1 MAKPGHS
8 TPHSCPSAKQ
18 YHPLSPYNNAPRT
31 RSKRLFF
38 SSPFLL
44 LLASFV
50 LLSSTFSSSITEAAP
65 PARRSHSGTALLDKV
80 HFVGGLGTAALTDT
94 TPLKSITTLD
104 LLTGNTTEIA
114 LTQGIYNH
122 ASSTTPFSS
131 DKYEP
136 GQIGLGFGQTTGGV
150 PMGALDWVGPVL
162 GNVIAAPNVTTSGPY
177 AQQPLAARAGH
188 SMVQY
193 ETNNLWVFGGYTL
206 PLNDTRQPARDTPT
220 FDYSSNV
227 WSNQTK
233 IGLYR
238 YGHASAVA
246 STDNIISCYGT
257 LLYPLKEKVVVP
269 TSECVSF
276 SIMKTTFTK
285 INLIFSN
292 ADDTIK
298 GGLIGHSLVA
308 SPLKNGKLYMFGGT
322 NENGDTYN
330 QNLYIL
336 DTTGL
341 PNVWIKKVTPTYD
354 MALVPSARSDHV
366 AVAVGAQD
374 GFMIIHGG
382 VTGPNTMADGEAY
395 YYYMATD
402 KWLDVPTFVERYQ
415 AQQLTAQSEVNPW
428 ILIAGILIGVSLL
441 GGCVVV
447 YIWRGIRKDTA
458 RRLEREAADRQS
470 MASPDFAA
478 MDAAAAE
485 NRKSGSGLSGKKGR
499 TPHPIYGMTEE
510 DDHSLSNGPFMST
523 SSLIQAE
530 NSAKKT
536 KSKGDNTYH
545 SNHSKPWVTEP
556 ASPGGT
562 TLTENGSING
572 YYSSN
577 SSQTP
582 SRLNKKGS
590 NASSQNSMATRNNNN
605 TGNNNQPGTG
615 TTSESYYNPRDLFV
629 DDDDSSITVSLASET
644 STNNMSPW
652 TGPVR
657 VSTDL
662 APPNPRFSRGAIP
675 QAHRQLVDAIAIGA
689 ASPMPSAYA
698 FSSSRNS
705 NGWDTSSP
713 GGSLSSRDDEY
724 HRRSVNS
731 MQWVSFEPMDLAGR
745 PESQIYDP
753 LSHQQQQQRSGN
765 SNGGGLTIRNNTSMY
780 RTSLTSQPIIIPSST
795 QNNPRMS
802 MFGGSNTS
810 DTNTEDSGSYYGPGG
825 KRISTALATRQQ
837 RRSIRNS
844 QDSLNSASGGRHHSY
859 QQQQQQ
865 QQQMTNNNSGKAGE
879 EEEVFVT
886 KVLPIITNK
895 LTKPTLAKV
904 VTQQRGSRIVVPS
917 TGPLSDQRS
926 PLSQPSEEGT
936 GLGIDFSGFSTS
948 QDTYMSGYGSGSGVN
963 SNSSPRRTSYQT
975 RRTSNLNPNKPATNN
990 SRQQQRDST
999 NVILKMPPAPKH
1011 TDSNSGGGGGGS
1023 SSLNPRSRDQQQLQ
1037 ADPVARNSIMDVGQE
1052 LSGYF

>member
-8 TPHSCPSAKQ
+8 TPHSCPSATQ
-18 YHPLSPYNNAPRT
+18 YHPLSPYNSAQMT

-38 SSPFLL
+38 SSPFLV

-50 LLSSTFSSSITEAAP
+50 LFSSTFSSSITEAAA
-65 PARRSHSGTALLDKV
+65 PARRSHSGTTVLDKV
-80 HFVGGLGTAALTDT
+80 HFVGGLGTAAVADT

-104 LLTGNTTEIA
+104 LSTGDTTESV
-114 LTQGIYNH
+114 LTQGVYNH
-122 ASSTTPFSS
+122 AGSTTPFAS
-131 DKYEP
+131 DTDGS
-136 GQIGLGFGQTTGGV
+136 GQIGLSFGQTTGGV
-150 PMGALDWVGPVL
+150 PMGALNWVGPV
-162 GNVIAAPNVTTSGPY
+162 GNVITAPNVTTSGRY
-177 AQQPLAARAGH
+177 AQQPFASRAGH

-193 ETNNLWVFGGYTL
+193 DTNNLWVFGGYTL
-206 PLNDTRQPARDTPT
+206 PLNGTRLPARDTPT

-257 LLYPLKEKVVVP
+257 ILYPPKEKVVVP
-269 TSECVSF
+269 TSECVNF

-292 ADDTIK
+292 VSDTIQ

-308 SPLKNGKLYMFGGT
+308 SPLNNGKLYMFGGT

-336 DTTGL
+336 DTTSL
-341 PNVWIKKVTPTYD
+341 PDVSIKKVTPTYD
-354 MALVPSARSDHV
+354 MALVPSARSNHV
-366 AVAVGAQD
+366 AVAVGEQD

-382 VTGPNTMADGEAY
+382 ETGSNTMADGEPH

-402 KWLDVPTFVERYQ
+402 KWLDAPTFVESYQ
-415 AQQLTAQSEVNPW
+415 AQLLTVQTEVSPW
-428 ILIAGILIGVSLL
+428 VLMAGIVIGVSIL
-441 GGCVVV
+441 GGCVGV

-470 MASPDFAA
+470 MVSPDFAA
-478 MDAAAAE
+478 MEAAAAE
-485 NRKSGSGLSGKKGR
+485 SGSGLSGKKGR

-510 DDHSLSNGPFMST
+510 DNHSLSNGPFIST

-530 NSAKKT
+530 NGVKKT
-536 KSKGDNTYH
+536 KSKSDNTYH
-545 SNHSKPWVTEP
+545 SNHSKPWVAEP

-590 NASSQNSMATRNNNN
+590 NASSQNSMATRNNNS
-605 TGNNNQPGTG
+605 TGNSNQPGTG

-629 DDDDSSITVSLASET
+629 DDDDSSITVSLASEST
-644 STNNMSPW
+644 TNNVSPW

-675 QAHRQLVDAIAIGA
+675 QAHRQLVDAIAVGA

-780 RTSLTSQPIIIPSST
+780 RTSLISQPITIPSST

-844 QDSLNSASGGRHHSY
+844 QDSLNSANGGRHHSY

-865 QQQMTNNNSGKAGE
+865 QQQQMTNNSSGKAGE

-926 PLSQPSEEGT
+926 PRSQPSEEGT

-963 SNSSPRRTSYQT
+963 SNSSPRRASYQT
-975 RRTSNLNPNKPATNN
+975 RRTSNLNPNKSATNN

-999 NVILKMPPAPKH
+999 SVILKMPPAPKH
-1011 TDSNSGGGGGGS
+1011 TDNNSGGGS
-1023 SSLNPRSRDQQQLQ
+1023 SSLNPRSRDQQQQQ
-1037 ADPVARNSIMDVGQE
+1037 ADLVVRNSIMDVGQD

>member
-1 MAKPGHS
+1 MAKSGHPI
-8 TPHSCPSAKQ
+8 PHSCPSGTQLK
-18 YHPLSPYNNAPRT
+18 HHLPSSYNKTQRT

-38 SSPFLL
+38 SSSIFLL
-44 LLASFV
+44 AFFIF
-50 LLSSTFSSSITEAAP
+50 LSSTFSSLTTEAAAT
-65 PARRSHSGTALLDKV
+65 ARRGHSGTTILNKV
-80 HFVGGLGTAALTDT
+80 HFLGGLGTAATKDI

-104 LLTGNTTEIA
+104 LLTGATTETV

-122 ASSTTPFSS
+122 AGSTEPFGGS
-131 DKYEP
+131 DKDLS
-136 GQIGLGFGQTTGGV
+136 GRIGVTFGQTTGGV
-150 PMGALDWVGPVL
+150 SMGALAWVGPRDVS
-162 GNVIAAPNVTTSGPY
+162 AAPNYTNSGPY
-177 AQQPLAARAGH
+177 AKQPLVARAGH
-188 SMVQY
+188 TMVQY
-193 ETNNLWVFGGYTL
+193 QSNNLWVFGGYML
-206 PLNDTRQPARDTPT
+206 PLTEPKQPTRDTPT
-220 FDYSSNV
+220 FDYSSSG

-233 IGLYR
+233 IGLFR
-238 YGHASAVA
+238 FGHASAVA
-246 STDNIISCYGT
+246 STDNILSCYGT
-257 LLYPLKEKVVVP
+257 IFYPPKEKIEIP
-269 TSECVSF
+269 TSDCVNF
-276 SIMKTTFTK
+276 SIMKTAFTK
-285 INLIFSN
+285 TNMIFTN
-292 ADDTIK
+292 EADRITD
-298 GGLIGHSLVA
+298 GLIGHSLVA
-308 SPLKNGKLYMFGGT
+308 SPVKEGTLYMFGGIS
-322 NENGDTYN
+322 EKGKYN
-330 QNLYIL
+330 QDLYIL
-336 DTTGL
+336 DTTNL
-341 PNVWIKKVTPTYD
+341 PDIRITKVTPTDD
-354 MALVPSARSDHV
+354 MALVPSARTDHV
-366 AVAVGAQD
+366 AVAAGVRE

-382 VTGPNTMADGEAY
+382 ISGNDTMADGEPHFFH
-395 YYYMATD
+395 MSTN
-402 KWLDVPTFVERYQ
+402 KWLDLPTFVERYN
-415 AQQLTAQSEVNPW
+415 AQLLQDQKEVSAW
-428 ILIAGILIGVSLL
+428 VLIAGILAGVSVL
-441 GGCVVV
+441 GGCVGM
-447 YIWRGIRKDTA
+447 YIWKGIRKDTA
-458 RRLEREAADRQS
+458 KRLEREAADRQS
-470 MASPDFAA
+470 VISPDFAA
-478 MDAAAAE
+478 MEAAAAE
-485 NRKSGSGLSGKKGR
+485 NRKSGSGLSSKKGR

-510 DDHSLSNGPFMST
+510 DDHSLSNGPFKST

-530 NSAKKT
+530 NGTKKT
-536 KSKGDNTYH
+536 KSKNQSDSTYQ

-605 TGNNNQPGTG
+605 SRPGAG
-615 TTSESYYNPRDLFV
+615 TTSESYYNPRDLYV
-629 DDDDSSITVSLASET
+629 DEDDDSSITVSLASES

-675 QAHRQLVDAIAIGA
+675 QAHRQLVDAIATGA
-689 ASPMPSAYA
+689 ASPMPPSYA
-698 FSSSRNS
+698 FTSNRNS

-745 PESQIYDP
+745 PESQLYDP
-753 LSHQQQQQRSGN
+753 LSHQQYQQQQRSANGG
-765 SNGGGLTIRNNTSMY
+765 GGGLTVRNASMY
-780 RTSLTSQPIIIPSST
+780 RTSLTSQPITIPSST

-802 MFGGSNTS
+802 TFGGSNTS

-825 KRISTALATRQQ
+825 KRISTALAARQQ

-844 QDSLNSASGGRHHSY
+844 QDSLNSANGRHHSY

-865 QQQMTNNNSGKAGE
+865 QMASSKEG

-895 LTKPTLAKV
+895 VTKPTLAKV

-917 TGPLSDQRS
+917 AGPLSDQRS
-926 PLSQPSEEGT
+926 PPTRPSEEGGG
-936 GLGIDFSGFSTS
+936 GLGIDFSGFSPS
-948 QDTYMSGYGSGSGVN
+948 QDTYMSGYGTNGSAGGGVN
-963 SNSSPRRTSYQT
+963 SSNNPRRTSYQT
-975 RRTSNLNPNKPATNN
+975 RRTSNLNPNKSSTNS

-1011 TDSNSGGGGGGS
+1011 TDNNDSGGGN
-1023 SSLNPRSRDQQQLQ
+1023 SSLNPRSRDQQ
-1037 ADPVARNSIMDVGQE
+1037 AAAPGVRNSIMDVGQD

>member
-8 TPHSCPSAKQ
+8 TPHSCPSATQ
-18 YHPLSPYNNAPRT
+18 HHPLSLYNSQLRT
-31 RSKRLFF
+31 HSKRHFF
-38 SSPFLL
+38 SSSFLF
-44 LLASFV
+44 LLASFT
-50 LLSSTFSSSITEAAP
+50 LLSSTFPSSTTEAAA
-65 PARRSHSGTALLDKV
+65 PARRGHSGTTLLDKV
-80 HFVGGLGTAALTDT
+80 HFVGGLGTAVASDT
-94 TPLKSITTLD
+94 NPLKSITTLD
-104 LLTGNTTEIA
+104 LTTGSTNETAIS
-114 LTQGIYNH
+114 QGMYNH
-122 ASSTTPFSS
+122 AGSASPFVSEMEQSSH
-131 DKYEP
+131 
-136 GQIGLGFGQTTGGV
+136 IGLSFGQTTGGV
-150 PMGALDWVGPVL
+150 PMGALDWVGPVV
-162 GNVIAAPNVTTSGPY
+162 GDVAAASNVITYGTY
-177 AQQPLAARAGH
+177 ANQPLTARAGH

-206 PLNDTRQPARDTPT
+206 PQNQSIPARDTPT
-220 FDYSSNV
+220 YDYSSKV

-233 IGLYR
+233 VGLYR
-238 YGHASAVA
+238 FGHASAVA
-246 STDNIISCYGT
+246 STDNIVSCYGT
-257 LLYPLKEKVVVP
+257 ILYPPKEKVDIP
-269 TSECVSF
+269 TSDCVNF
-276 SIMKTTFTK
+276 SIMKTSFTK
-285 INLIFSN
+285 TNMIFRN
-292 ADDTIK
+292 KNDTIN
-298 GGLIGHSLVA
+298 GGLIGHTLVA

-322 NENGDTYN
+322 TENGDKYN
-330 QNLYIL
+330 QDLYIL

-341 PNVWIKKVTPTYD
+341 PDIIITKVTPSD
-354 MALVPSARSDHV
+354 DLALLPSARSDHV
-366 AVAVGAQD
+366 AVAVGERE

-382 VTGPNTMADGEAY
+382 ISGPNTMADGEAHY
-395 YYYMATD
+395 YCMATN
-402 KWLDVPTFVERYQ
+402 KWVDVQTFIARYK
-415 AQQLTAQSEVNPW
+415 AQQQTDQHEVNAW
-428 ILIAGILIGVSLL
+428 VLIAGILAGVAVL
-441 GGCVVV
+441 GGCVGM

-458 RRLEREAADRQS
+458 RRLEREAAHRQS
-470 MASPDFAA
+470 MVSPDFAA
-478 MDAAAAE
+478 MEAA
-485 NRKSGSGLSGKKGR
+485 SGKNGR
-499 TPHPIYGMTEE
+499 TPHPIYGMTDEE
-510 DDHSLSNGPFMST
+510 DHSLSNGPFKST

-530 NSAKKT
+530 NGIKKT

-545 SNHSKPWVTEP
+545 SNHSKPWVAEP

-590 NASSQNSMATRNNNN
+590 NASSQNSMATRNTNN
-605 TGNNNQPGTG
+605 TGNNNRPGAG
-615 TTSESYYNPRDLFV
+615 APSESYYNPRDLYV
-629 DDDDSSITVSLASET
+629 DEDDDSSITVSLASES

-675 QAHRQLVDAIAIGA
+675 QAHRQLVDAIATGA

-698 FSSSRNS
+698 FTSSRNS

-753 LSHQQQQQRSGN
+753 LSHQPYQQQQQRSGN
-765 SNGGGLTIRNNTSMY
+765 GNGGGLTVRNNNSMY

-825 KRISTALATRQQ
+825 KRISTAMAARQQ

-844 QDSLNSASGGRHHSY
+844 QDSLNSPNGGRHHSY

-865 QQQMTNNNSGKAGE
+865 QMTNSSSSKAGE

-895 LTKPTLAKV
+895 VTKPTLAKV
-904 VTQQRGSRIVVPS
+904 VTQQRGSRVVMPS
-917 TGPLSDQRS
+917 AGPLSDQRS
-926 PLSQPSEEGT
+926 PPARPSEEGT

-948 QDTYMSGYGSGSGVN
+948 HDTYMSGYGSGGGVN
-963 SNSSPRRTSYQT
+963 SNNNPHRTSYQT
-975 RRTSNLNPNKPATNN
+975 RRSSNLNPNKTATNN

-999 NVILKMPPAPKH
+999 NVILKMPPAPKNN
-1011 TDSNSGGGGGGS
+1011 DSNSGGGGGS
-1023 SSLNPRSRDQQQLQ
+1023 SSLNPRSLDQQQQQ
-1037 ADPVARNSIMDVGQE
+1037 AAPGVRNSIMDVGQD